1 MKYLEISAVRE
12 GYAPD
17 QCSDTMTVRELRN
30 LLDYFD
36 DDLPIYLSHDN
47 GYTYGPIT
55 ERMIDTAHYDDDDDS
70 EDEDL
75 SGLGVGIF
83 LKTCYYINMDKEIPY
98 DKDYRTL
105 Y

>member
-12 GYAPD
+12 GYEPD

-55 ERMIDTAHYDDDDDS
+55 ESMIDTAHYDDDDDS
-70 EDEDL
+70 EDED
-75 SGLGVGIF
+75 
-83 LKTCYYINMDKEIPY
+83 
-98 DKDYRTL
+98 
-105 Y
+105 

>member
-36 DDLPIYLSHDN
+36 DDLPIYLSHDD
-47 GYTYGPIT
+47 GYTYGSVT
-55 ERMIDTAHYDDDDDS
+55 EQAINTVYYDDS
-70 EDEDL
+70 EDED
-75 SGLGVGIF
+75 
-83 LKTCYYINMDKEIPY
+83 
-98 DKDYRTL
+98 
-105 Y
+105 